1 MMDYCW
7 QKGKKGQYSNGHEW
21 EDVVDYHQKVF
32 LPAMKMH
39 GERTRKWNNDG
50 GEEASSGSHSDSPQR
65 TMICETPKPYAKGE
79 GVSLMVADFVSADYG
94 WLHSPDGKSNA
105 WVLLKPRKNCDDY
118 FTNDEVLD
126 QVTAAM
132 DILTRYYP
140 NEKHVLIFDNA
151 KTHSK
156 CLEDSLS
163 AHHMPKGT
171 SSPEC
176 NWGFKVNEHDVDGNL
191 VYKSDGK
198 VSKVFKHM
206 GDTMFNGEPQSLYF
220 PSNHPTHPGLF
231 KGMVVILE
239 EHGSMIRF
247 SNWAL
252 CYMDAYH
259 HGLNGKEAAWAA
271 KKYHGHHQIL
281 TDATH
286 EVIQELMSFK
296 KA

>member
-1 MMDYCW
+1 M
-7 QKGKKGQYSNGHEW
+7 
-21 EDVVDYHQKVF
+21 
-32 LPAMKMH
+32 A
-39 GERTRKWNNDG
+39 
-50 GEEASSGSHSDSPQR
+50 
-65 TMICETPKPYAKGE
+65 
-79 GVSLMVADFVSADYG
+79 ADFVSADYG
-94 WLHSPDGKSNA
+94 WLCSPDGKSNA
-105 WVLLKPRKNCDDY
+105 WVLLKPRKNHDGY

-126 QVTAAM
+126 QVTTAM

-140 NEKHVLIFDNA
+140 NEKHVLIFDNE
-151 KTHSK
+151 KTHLK
-156 CLEDSLS
+156 CPEDSLS
-163 AHHMPKGT
+163 ACCMPKGT
-171 SSPEC
+171 SRLEC
-176 NWGFKVNEHDVDGNL
+176 NWGLKVNEHDVDGNL

-198 VSKVFKHM
+198 VSKVFKCM

-239 EHGSMIRF
+239 EHAQCPDFKCEKGATNCCCCQLLFNEPDFININSILEAHCQEHGFTVIFLPKFHCELNFIEMCWGFAKF
-247 SNWAL
+247 SNWVL

-271 KKYHGHHQIL
+271 KKYCGHCQIL

-286 EVIQELMSFK
+286 EAIQELMSFK